1 MKPLIY
7 LDTSIISY
15 LTAPLSRDLIIA
27 AHQQITQEWWMTG
40 AGSYELYVSELVWNE
55 VQEGDAKEARKRMDL
70 ISPFTVL
77 PLNEVAETLGQTFI
91 QKHALPTKAITDAL
105 HIAIATV
112 HGMDYL
118 MTWNLKHMVNPVIQ
132 KSLRRLIEANGYNM
146 PTICTPE
153 VLLRG
158 EK

>member
-1 MKPLIY
+1 
-7 LDTSIISY
+7 
-15 LTAPLSRDLIIA
+15 
-27 AHQQITQEWWMTG
+27 
-40 AGSYELYVSELVWNE
+40 
-55 VQEGDAKEARKRMDL
+55 
-70 ISPFTVL
+70 
-77 PLNEVAETLGQTFI
+77 
-91 QKHALPTKAITDAL
+91 LPTKAITDAL

-132 KSLRRLIEANGYNM
+132 KSLRRIIEAKGYNM

-153 VLLRG
+153 VLLLG